1 MLTRPCITL
10 VCVGLFWAPSAAQ
23 SAYVLEFR
31 DGGLVDARS
40 VDNIVGPV
48 EPVDRDIVDSARAA
62 SREWSSSR
70 ELRPRFPSPRGA
82 TAAAEW
88 SSSNEWPP
96 RFGSC
101 AEAEAAG
108 YGSMRF
114 GKAGYRPGLDADND
128 GIACE
133 PFRR

>member
-1 MLTRPCITL
+1 MVILPRI
-10 VCVGLFWAPSAAQ
+10 APQIPESEG
-23 SAYVLEFR
+23 S
-31 DGGLVDARS
+31 D
-40 VDNIVGPV
+40 
-48 EPVDRDIVDSARAA
+48 
-62 SREWSSSR
+62 SSSGMVILQR
-70 ELRPRFPSPRGA
+70 MAPQ
-82 TAAAEW
+82 
-88 SSSNEWPP
+88 
-96 RFGSC
+96 FGSC